1 MHVFFC
7 PPVPSALLVR
17 RVSGS
22 LCLLLQTTFLPAFP
36 ACLPEHL
43 GPSPQSSDLWNCWV
57 YMAHFL
63 VCPPVRSKHPSSPLG
78 PPREWES
85 CPCSVCGL
93 DRGLRPAE
101 TRKEGLPPGRQPGD
115 QSQDLEAKLCL
126 RLVSQREGAGE
137 APLGAGGI
145 VDSAVQSLGCGLWD
159 SIAEASPSEPL
170 SSGFPSDHRK
180 GRCRGSGNTGG
191 SRLSITH
198 RALAGVAWVPPHLHW
213 GSRD

>member
-17 RVSGS
+17 RVWGS

-43 GPSPQSSDLWNCWV
+43 GASPQSSDLWNCLV

-63 VCPPVRSKHPSSPLG
+63 VCPLVRSKPPEGMGIPPLLGLWPGQGSASS
-78 PPREWES
+78 RDE
-85 CPCSVCGL
+85 
-93 DRGLRPAE
+93 
-101 TRKEGLPPGRQPGD
+101 EGGGASRSAAWD
-115 QSQDLEAKLCL
+115 QSQDREARLCL

-145 VDSAVQSLGCGLWD
+145 VDSAVQLLGCGLWD

-180 GRCRGSGNTGG
+180 GRCRGSGNAGG
-191 SRLSITH
+191 SRLSISH
-198 RALAGVAWVPPHLHW
+198 CALAGVAWVSPHLHW
-213 GSRD
+213 GSWD